1 MLSVWRT
8 YLANAADGDELRVVQ
23 EIVVEIC
30 PLSDNIL
37 SSLIDVLHRRSAI
50 TKETLPI
57 IQAYDFDLETLRIKN
72 LHKMRLGA
80 KIQSWSSL
88 LNSSASTLL
97 WQKQRYDSW
106 DRLASIQLPLE
117 FVWCS
122 LIFIFVVFFIPRFFV
137 GST

>member
-1 MLSVWRT
+1 MR
-8 YLANAADGDELRVVQ
+8 YA
-23 EIVVEIC
+23 

-37 SSLIDVLHRRSAI
+37 SSLIDVLYRRSAI

-97 WQKQRYDSW
+97 WQKPRYDSW

-117 FVWCS
+117 FVIWCS
-122 LIFIFVVFFIPRFFV
+122 LILIFVFFIPRLFV